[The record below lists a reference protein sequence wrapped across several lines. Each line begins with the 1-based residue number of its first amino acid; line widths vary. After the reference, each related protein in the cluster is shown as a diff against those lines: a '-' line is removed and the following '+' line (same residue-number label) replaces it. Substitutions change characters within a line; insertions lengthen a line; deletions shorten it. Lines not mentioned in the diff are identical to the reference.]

1 MSYQNKYQ
9 KYKQKYFNLKNIIGG
24 GITATYNL
32 NKDNLTVKYESSGK
46 MNEIQ
51 YEIIKTLGEG
61 GNGIVYL
68 IKKKDDTINSYVFKR
83 GKYEGSSASYEE
95 GIASDQLKD
104 ILDKD
109 MLVLFQGKIPSDF
122 LIATYNGN
130 DLEKEYGGNISKI
143 KDDFVS
149 TTTQILDL
157 LQKINQNRL
166 FHNDIKLQNITIKND
181 KIYLIDFGML
191 RNSSHSGS
199 LINMSFKSAISFC
212 ESRGW
217 NKYALYH
224 QKLKSFLPDTD
235 IVGFFFC
242 CLDLFYIGL
251 PLKQFLSFNMLFDF
265 GITKYEADDIYKLI
279 NLYYFIL
286 PSTKKKDILAL
297 ATKRDILALDSNNYN
312 SKFPNS
318 DYAKSIFGNF
328 SLENENLFRFMAF
341 IYNKLREIPSKYNL
355 DEQHFK
361 GFLKVISD
369 CLLPSFD
376 YNIFVPKFI
385 NSVNLLFPKL
395 SQSIKL
401 PQAIIPQPIKL
412 PQPIK
417 PQAIKLPDIFEDSK
431 PVINEPNSQIMYHL
445 KEICKQIK

>member
-51 YEIIKTLGEG
+51 YKIIETLGEG

-166 FHNDIKLQNITIKND
+166 FHNDIKLQNITIKHNDIKLQNITIKND

-297 ATKRDILALDSNNYN
+297 ATKRDILALDSNDYN
-312 SKFPNS
+312 SKFLNFEN
-318 DYAKSIFGNF
+318 AKIIFGDDI
-328 SLENENLFRFMAF
+328 SPDNENLFRFMAF
-341 IYNKLREIPSKYNL
+341 IYNKLKYIPSIYNL
-355 DEQHFK
+355 NELHFK
-361 GFLKVISD
+361 EFLKVISD
-369 CLLPSFD
+369 CLLPSFN

-395 SQSIKL
+395 PIKL
-401 PQAIIPQPIKL
+401 PQAII
-412 PQPIK
+412 